1 MEIDIESLK
10 YPIGKFQNPD
20 NITKEQ
26 LKEWTKIIQ
35 HFPNKLCEEIKHL
48 TDADLQKRYRTN
60 GWTIKQIVNHCADSH
75 MNSFVRFKLALTE
88 ETPVIKPY
96 LEDMWAELPDS
107 KEYSI
112 EGSLNILT
120 GLHER
125 WVYLLEN
132 LSQAQLEKEFL
143 HPENNER
150 ISLKTNVGIYAWH
163 CEHHLAHI
171 KLAKQN

>member
-1 MEIDIESLK
+1 MEIYIESLK
-10 YPIGKFQNPD
+10 YPIGQFQKPGY
-20 NITKEQ
+20 ITKEQ
-26 LKEWTKIIQ
+26 LREWTKTIQ
-35 HFPNKLCEEIKHL
+35 CFPNKLNEEIKDL
-48 TDADLQKRYRTN
+48 TEADLQKQYRIN
-60 GWTIKQIVNHCADSH
+60 GWTIRQIINHCADSH
-75 MNSFVRFKLALTE
+75 MNSLIRFKLALTE
-88 ETPVIKPY
+88 ETPAIKPY
-96 LEDMWAELPDS
+96 LENLWAELPDS
-107 KEYSI
+107 KDCSI
-112 EGSLNILT
+112 ESSLKILT

-132 LSQAQLEKEFL
+132 LSEAQLEKVFL